1 MSTSP
6 NEDPVVSYPTSEL
19 KVLKA
24 PPQSIL
30 TIDIGGSKIKFLLR
44 GQTEPR
50 RFLSG
55 REMTPPK
62 MVEQV
67 KELTKEWE
75 YEAVSIGYPGLVG
88 SSGPISEPGNLGS
101 GWVGFDYGAAFQ
113 RPVRILNDAALQAL
127 GSYEG
132 GRMLFLGLGTGLGSA
147 LISQNMI
154 IPLELGCLP
163 SHLGKSCGEILSR
176 RGLRKLGRRAWREAV
191 KTLVHAFLP
200 AFEVD
205 YVVLGGGNA
214 KLIKE
219 VPAGA
224 RVAHNQTAFRGGFRL
239 WHSDDIQTLES
250 GELSEKPELDPPV
263 DWRVLA

>member
-1 MSTSP
+1 MGSTATAERVIP
-6 NEDPVVSYPTSEL
+6 YPGSDVPAT
-19 KVLKA
+19 K
-24 PPQSIL
+24 PIPRSIL
-30 TIDIGGSKIKFLLR
+30 TVDIGGSKIKCLLR

-55 REMTPPK
+55 REMTPTL
-62 MVEQV
+62 MVETLR
-67 KELTKEWE
+67 ELTKDWN

-88 SSGPISEPGNLGS
+88 SSGPVSEPGNLGP
-101 GWVGFDYGAAFQ
+101 GWVGFDYAAAFE

-132 GRMLFLGLGTGLGSA
+132 GRMLFLGLGTGLGST

-163 SHLGKSCGEILSR
+163 SHLGKPCGEVLGK
-176 RGLRKLGRRAWREAV
+176 RGLRRLGKRMWRAAV
-191 KTLVHAFLP
+191 KHMVHALLP

-214 KLIKE
+214 KLIKD

-250 GELSEKPELDPPV
+250 IETNEIVQPELPI